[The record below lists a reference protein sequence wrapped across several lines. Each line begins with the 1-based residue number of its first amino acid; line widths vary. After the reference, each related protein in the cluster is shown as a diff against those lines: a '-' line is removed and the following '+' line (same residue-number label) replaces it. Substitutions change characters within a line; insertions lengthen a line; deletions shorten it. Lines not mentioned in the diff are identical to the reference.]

1 MKATQVAIPDDGIQI
16 GKGTVVPAI
25 ACALIGVAALG
36 AGVLLAD
43 WPRFLAGYLAS
54 LSFWLSISLGALF
67 FVLIQH
73 LTRSG
78 WSVTV
83 RRIAEHL
90 AANVLVLAV
99 LFVPVIL
106 GLSDLYHWTH
116 PEGDPVLEGK
126 SAWLDPAFFTARAG
140 VCFAVWVVLSRFFL
154 ANSVRQD
161 TSGDVSLTHRMQRSA
176 PAAMILY
183 GLTVTVAAF
192 DLLMSRDPHWFSTI
206 FGVYW
211 FSAGVTAFF
220 AVLVIAVYLLQSSG
234 RLTRS
239 VTTEHYHDMGKQLC
253 GYLVFWAYI
262 AFSQYMLIWY
272 ANIPEETRW
281 YVERQHGTAA
291 GIGLFLVIGQ
301 FALPFLA
308 LLPRRPKRTPAILA
322 GIAAWILVG
331 RFLDCHLL
339 VSTEFGIAEVL
350 AFFGIGGLYVAAL
363 LLRLSKAALL
373 PARDP
378 RLPEA
383 LSFENL

>member
-1 MKATQVAIPDDGIQI
+1 MKATHVAIPDDEIRI
-16 GKGTVVPAI
+16 GRGMVVPAI
-25 ACALIGVAALG
+25 ACAFVGVAALG
-36 AGVLLAD
+36 AGVLIEGF
-43 WPRFLAGYLAS
+43 PRFLAGYLAS
-54 LSFWLSISLGALF
+54 LAFWLSISLGALF

-83 RRIAEHL
+83 RRIAENL
-90 AANVLVLAV
+90 AANVLPLAV
-99 LFVPVIL
+99 LFVPVIV

-116 PEGDPVLEGK
+116 PGEDPLLREK

-140 VCFAVWVVLSRFFL
+140 ICFAVWVVLSRFFL
-154 ANSVRQD
+154 ANSARQD
-161 TSGDVSLTHRMQRSA
+161 ASGDVALTHRMQRFA

-183 GLTVTVAAF
+183 ALTVTMAAF

-206 FGVYW
+206 FGVYY
-211 FSAGVTAFF
+211 FSGGLVAFF

-239 VTTEHYHDMGKQLC
+239 VTTEHYHDMGKQLF

-281 YVERQHGTAA
+281 YLDRQHGSAA
-291 GIGLFLVIGQ
+291 GIGLFLVLGQ

-308 LLPRRPKRTPAILA
+308 LLPRRPKRTPALLA

-331 RFLDCHLL
+331 RFLDCFFI
-339 VSTEFGIAEVL
+339 VSTEFGLAEVFC
-350 AFFGIGGLYVAAL
+350 FFGIGGLFVAAL
-363 LLRLSKAALL
+363 LFRMSKTALL